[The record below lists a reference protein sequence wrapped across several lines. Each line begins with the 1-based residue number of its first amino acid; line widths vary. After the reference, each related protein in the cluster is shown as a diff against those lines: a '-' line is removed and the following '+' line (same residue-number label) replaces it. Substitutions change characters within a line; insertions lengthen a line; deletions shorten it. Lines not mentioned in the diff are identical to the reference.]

1 MKIDVISIFPE
12 YFQSAQLSI
21 LGKAITDGI
30 INLEVH
36 DLRDASDDKHKSVD
50 DTPYGG
56 GPGMVMM
63 AEPWGKTLDAVVNE
77 QSVIVI
83 PSPSGKLLTQKMLN
97 DFSKASHI
105 VFACGRYEG
114 IDQRVIDYYRQHH
127 QVVEVSLGDY
137 VVAGG
142 EVAALV
148 LLEGIS
154 RLLPGV
160 VGNPES
166 ITEDSFGEELVGM
179 LEWPSYTKP
188 QLWRGL
194 EVPAVLLSGNHAEI
208 VQWRRAQSEAKTKEN
223 RPDLG

>member
-166 ITEDSFGEELVGM
+166 ISEDSFGEELVGM